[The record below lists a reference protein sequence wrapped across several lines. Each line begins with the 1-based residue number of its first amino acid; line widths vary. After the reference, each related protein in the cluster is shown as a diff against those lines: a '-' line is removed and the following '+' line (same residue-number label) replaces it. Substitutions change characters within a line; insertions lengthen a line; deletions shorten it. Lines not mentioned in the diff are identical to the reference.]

1 MNNDDVIIDVPDEPD
16 NASFKYEKITGQ
28 TGNDGEKNVQ
38 IMVSLKYLSNFW
50 RTHEMSLINWEINIL
65 FTWSEK
71 YIIVTKN
78 VDDQQAKFSITDT
91 KRYVS
96 VVTLSAQDNAKLLQQ
111 IKAGFLTNNWLK

>member
-1 MNNDDVIIDVPDEPD
+1 
-16 NASFKYEKITGQ
+16 
-28 TGNDGEKNVQ
+28 
-38 IMVSLKYLSNFW
+38 MVSLKYLSNFW
-50 RTHEMSLINWEINIL
+50 RTHEISLINWEINIL

>member
-1 MNNDDVIIDVPDEPD
+1 
-16 NASFKYEKITGQ
+16 
-28 TGNDGEKNVQ
+28 
-38 IMVSLKYLSNFW
+38 MVSLKYLSNFW
-50 RTHEMSLINWEINIL
+50 RTHEISLINWEINIL

-111 IKAGFLTNNWLK
+111 IKAGFLTNNRLK